1 MRLTPSPRHDASG
14 SEGFLRGRFAF
25 SRARGYSA
33 AMILKLIR
41 KTLGALIITGDRVF
55 PAQAEIQRTDAEK
68 QALAPELAQLAL
80 YQFQG
85 CPFCLKVRRAMK
97 RMDLSIRLVNCENEG
112 ADRTALE
119 REGGELQVPCLRIDR
134 PGQKTTWLYESDAI
148 IEYLGKL
155 GKSAT

>member
-1 MRLTPSPRHDASG
+1 
-14 SEGFLRGRFAF
+14 
-25 SRARGYSA
+25 
-33 AMILKLIR
+33 MILKLIR

-55 PAQAEIQRTDAEK
+55 PARAELRRTDVEK
-68 QALAPELAQLAL
+68 QALAPQLAELSL

-97 RMDLSIRLVNCENEG
+97 RMDLDVRLVNCDGESP
-112 ADRTALE
+112 DRETLV

-134 PGQKTTWLYESDAI
+134 AGEKTTWLYESDAI

-155 GKSAT
+155 GKTTA